1 MEKCHREKR
10 HREKRHREKRH
21 RLSPIRNVT
30 FLGLTALFCPIVPAC
45 GLICPARPRGL
56 KDWGDFAVQT
66 QPAPVPHRV
75 HRLAFPPGLMLG

>member
-1 MEKCHREKR
+1 M
-10 HREKRHREKRH
+10 
-21 RLSPIRNVT
+21 
-30 FLGLTALFCPIVPAC
+30 CPVVPAC

-56 KDWGDFAVQT
+56 KDWGNFAVQT